1 MRTADPPFPSL
12 TPTRK
17 QLGQGSSYRRDD
29 RLKGDQTP
37 GLVPRG
43 FSIHIHTETHTPGTC
58 TEIPTRTHPCVYTH
72 THTHTHTHTRTH
84 SDKEKEATFDDS

>member
-37 GLVPRG
+37 GLSSVGIWRD
-43 FSIHIHTETHTPGTC
+43 C
-58 TEIPTRTHPCVYTH
+58 TVV
-72 THTHTHTHTRTH
+72 
-84 SDKEKEATFDDS
+84 